1 MSKRKLDNLYEND
14 NIWGNEIDYEK
25 QQEKKIILLDE
36 HFVYTIGNEIHFT
49 TGVNRTSIQTL
60 IKQIMEMIMEH
71 KKKTIG
77 EPDKLDIV
85 IIVDSPGGSI
95 SSVLKFCDFLD
106 MCRSK
111 FPFVTFTSVIS
122 GSAAS
127 AGTIMSIYC
136 DKRYIT
142 RHATAM
148 VHELRSGFSDKM
160 QEITSY
166 YKHLTDLHNKLA
178 NIYVERTKLAREEIE
193 KIMRA
198 ETWYTAEEYKKLGFV
213 DDVK

>member
-1 MSKRKLDNLYEND
+1 MSKRKCIDLYEND
-14 NIWGNEIDYEK
+14 IMWGIEEVNEEK
-25 QQEKKIILLDE
+25 PGKKIVLLDE
-36 HFVYTIGNEIHFT
+36 HFVYAIGNEIHFT
-49 TGVNRTSIQTL
+49 TGVNKTSIQAL

-71 KKKTIG
+71 KKKTIV
-77 EPDKLDIV
+77 ETDKLDIV
-85 IIVDSPGGSI
+85 IVVDSPGGSVC
-95 SSVLKFCDFLD
+95 SVLKFCDFLD

-127 AGTIMSIYC
+127 AGTIMAIYC
-136 DKRYIT
+136 DKRYMT

-178 NIYVERTKLAREEIE
+178 NIYVERTKLSREEID

-198 ETWYTAEEYKKLGFV
+198 ETWYTAEEYKKMGFV
-213 DDVK
+213 EEVK

>member
-1 MSKRKLDNLYEND
+1 MYEND
-14 NIWGNEIDYEK
+14 IMWGNEYYNEK
-25 QQEKKIILLDE
+25 NQEKKIVLLDE

-60 IKQIMEMIMEH
+60 IKQIMELIMEH

-77 EPDKLDIV
+77 EPDKLDVV

-95 SSVLKFCDFLD
+95 NSVLKFCDFLD
-106 MCRSK
+106 MCRTK

-178 NIYVERTKLAREEIE
+178 NIYIERTKLSREEID
-193 KIMRA
+193 KIMRD

>member
-1 MSKRKLDNLYEND
+1 MSKRKLVNLYEND
-14 NIWGNEIDYEK
+14 IMWGMEEENDDK
-25 QQEKKIILLDE
+25 ATKKVVLLDE
-36 HFVYTIGNEIHFT
+36 HFVYAIGNEIHFT
-49 TGVNRTSIQTL
+49 TGVNKTSIQAL

-77 EPDKLDIV
+77 DPDKLEIV
-85 IIVDSPGGSI
+85 IIVDSPGGSV

-106 MCRSK
+106 MCRVK

-127 AGTIMSIYC
+127 AGTIMAIYC
-136 DKRYIT
+136 DKRFMT

-178 NIYVERTKLAREEIE
+178 NIYVERTKLAREEVD

-198 ETWYTAEEYKKLGFV
+198 ETWYTAEEYKKMGFV